1 MNTID
6 EKQIILIVDDTP
18 ENIDIMSE
26 VLLPEYKVKVALS
39 GLRALKI
46 AEEVP
51 HPDMILLDVMM
62 PDMNGYEVCKR
73 LKANPATK
81 GIPIIFIT
89 TESENENEQKGLE
102 LGAVDYI
109 KKPFCASIV
118 RARIQTHLALYDQ
131 NRALEEKVRIRT
143 KELEETQLEIVHR
156 LGGAAEFRDND
167 TGLHVVRMSH
177 YSRLIAEG
185 LGYGKAWSE
194 LIFNASAMHDL
205 GKIGIPDSILLK
217 PGKLSDEEWEI
228 MRKHPEFGATILGD
242 LDSELLKL
250 SKEIALSH
258 QEKWD
263 GTGYPYGL
271 KGKDIP
277 LSGRLVAI
285 ADVFDALTTKRPYK
299 KAWSIDE
306 TIDYIDNNAGT
317 HFDPE
322 LVKIFHKVLPEIIK
336 IYEKYGED

>member
-1 MNTID
+1 MKDIE

-39 GLRALKI
+39 GRRALKI
-46 AEEVP
+46 AEDSP

-62 PDMNGYEVCKR
+62 PDLNGYEVCKG

-81 GIPIIFIT
+81 AIPIIFIT

-131 NRALEEKVRIRT
+131 NRALEEKVRMRT

-177 YSRLIAEG
+177 YSRLLAEG
-185 LGYGKAWSE
+185 LGYGKTWSE
-194 LIFNASAMHDL
+194 LVFNAAAMHDL
-205 GKIGIPDSILLK
+205 GKIGIPDKILLK
-217 PGKLSDEEWEI
+217 KGKLTDEEWNI
-228 MRKHPEFGATILGD
+228 MKTHPEIGATILGD

-250 SKEIALSH
+250 SKEIALCH

-263 GTGYPYGL
+263 GSGYPYGL
-271 KGKDIP
+271 RGKEIP

-299 KAWSIDE
+299 EPWSVQDAVG
-306 TIDYIDNNAGT
+306 YIDDNAGT

-322 LVKIFHKVLPEIIK
+322 LVKIFHAVLPQILEIK
-336 IYEKYGED
+336 EKYGEQ